1 MGYLP
6 IQDHGVIGNLR
17 TAALVGSEG
26 TIDWLCL
33 PSFDSPSVFASILDD
48 ERGGRF
54 SLRPAE
60 YAHSQQLYLP
70 DTNVLL
76 TRFLSP
82 RGIAEL
88 LDYMP
93 LDREIRERASL
104 VREVRV
110 VKGELTFEAEC
121 LPAFDYARAE
131 HSVDLVRNGAVFEGP
146 DMGLGLATDAP
157 LREGP
162 NRGALSQ
169 FTLKQGQS
177 ATFALQQLNKGEG
190 LRKALSGTEQR
201 RARQETLSYWRSWI
215 SRSTYRGRWREMV
228 ERSALTLKLLSHEPT
243 GAIVASPTMGLPES
257 IGGERNWDYRYTWL
271 RDASFTVYALI
282 ALGFRREAN
291 DFMGWLFDRCRAV
304 GGQLRPVYGVD
315 GRAELAEKE
324 LTHLDGYMGSRPV
337 RVGNAAH
344 DGFELDP
351 YGAVLDAVYLHNKH
365 VQPLN
370 YDLWEEVKQT
380 LEWLSASWRAEDTG
394 MWEIRGQA
402 QHFVSSKVMSW
413 VALERAVRV
422 ARQRGLPAEAE
433 RWIEQRDAI
442 YEEVMEQG

>member
-1 MGYLP
+1 MGHLP

-82 RGIAEL
+82 QGIAEI

-131 HSVDLVRNGAVFEGP
+131 HAVGLDRNGAVFEGP
-146 DMGLGLATDAP
+146 DMGLGLATEEP

-162 NRGALSQ
+162 NRGVLSRFTLSQ
-169 FTLKQGQS
+169 GQCC
-177 ATFALQQLNKGEG
+177 
-190 LRKALSGTEQR
+190 QR
-201 RARQETLSYWRSWI
+201 RNFEPNNAI
-215 SRSTYRGRWREMV
+215 V
-228 ERSALTLKLLSHEPT
+228 LSHP
-243 GAIVASPTMGLPES
+243 SL
-257 IGGERNWDYRYTWL
+257 L
-271 RDASFTVYALI
+271 
-282 ALGFRREAN
+282 FR
-291 DFMGWLFDRCRAV
+291 G
-304 GGQLRPVYGVD
+304 
-315 GRAELAEKE
+315 
-324 LTHLDGYMGSRPV
+324 
-337 RVGNAAH
+337 
-344 DGFELDP
+344 
-351 YGAVLDAVYLHNKH
+351 
-365 VQPLN
+365 
-370 YDLWEEVKQT
+370 
-380 LEWLSASWRAEDTG
+380 
-394 MWEIRGQA
+394 
-402 QHFVSSKVMSW
+402 
-413 VALERAVRV
+413 
-422 ARQRGLPAEAE
+422 
-433 RWIEQRDAI
+433 
-442 YEEVMEQG
+442 